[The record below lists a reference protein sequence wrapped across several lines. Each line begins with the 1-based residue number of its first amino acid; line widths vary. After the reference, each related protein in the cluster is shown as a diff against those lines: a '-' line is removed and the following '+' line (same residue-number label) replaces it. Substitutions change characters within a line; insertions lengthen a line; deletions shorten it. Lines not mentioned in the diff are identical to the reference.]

1 MHIVQC
7 TVLNREAEG
16 LEKPPY
22 PGELGERIY
31 QNVSQEGWNQWLQRL
46 VLIINEN
53 RLSTADPESVNLIE
67 QHMLGF
73 LFKEGDLGD
82 VRLRD
87 LARGKNKLHCRWPV
101 IATPPP
107 QFTHLSGSSVINS
120 SLHLLHSF
128 CESFKYSARNDGMT
142 DIELRNTG
150 YRGDSFDVF
159 IMQAMARIHPQG

>member
-1 MHIVQC
+1 MRIVQC

-53 RLSTADPESVNLIE
+53 RLSTADPENVNLIE

-82 VRLRD
+82 APAGFAPR
-87 LARGKNKLHCRWPV
+87 KK
-101 IATPPP
+101 
-107 QFTHLSGSSVINS
+107 
-120 SLHLLHSF
+120 
-128 CESFKYSARNDGMT
+128 
-142 DIELRNTG
+142 
-150 YRGDSFDVF
+150 
-159 IMQAMARIHPQG
+159 

>member
-1 MHIVQC
+1 MDSTESFPIFLVELFKPFKSSGFFPLETGSKSTMRIVQC

-82 VRLRD
+82 IPAGFAPR
-87 LARGKNKLHCRWPV
+87 KK
-101 IATPPP
+101 
-107 QFTHLSGSSVINS
+107 
-120 SLHLLHSF
+120 
-128 CESFKYSARNDGMT
+128 
-142 DIELRNTG
+142 
-150 YRGDSFDVF
+150 
-159 IMQAMARIHPQG
+159 

>member
-16 LEKPPY
+16 LAKPPY

-82 VRLRD
+82 VPAGFAPR
-87 LARGKNKLHCRWPV
+87 KK
-101 IATPPP
+101 
-107 QFTHLSGSSVINS
+107 
-120 SLHLLHSF
+120 
-128 CESFKYSARNDGMT
+128 
-142 DIELRNTG
+142 
-150 YRGDSFDVF
+150 
-159 IMQAMARIHPQG
+159 